1 MLTME
6 LRPKTHSSELYE
18 KESDFLTAEELRKQ
32 IPKPVPY
39 YFGKEY
45 SKLEAIARIAEIAT
59 GETELS
65 KRIGKRLAHE
75 VQWLLV
81 DRGMLFAQTR
91 ARYYPLPY
99 NWQRVVQEQPVYRG
113 MLETTAQRRRDEKR
127 CRESYLEAQ
136 VRVQIERARKSGF
149 QCCLSVALAVRW
161 MKKVEAL
168 WSGEFAA
175 VQIYPE
181 RAWNSLMQEPFW
193 WRSAPKDEDP
203 SGISSKIQT
212 HITELC
218 MGPDPQHARRA
229 ETLLAGGSAVQ
240 RAEFLVY
247 VLRPLLEETRL
258 LQKTEMTCQPY
269 EDALA
274 RRDLQTY
281 LKMVECNDE
290 WNQDKTWETWKTA
303 APAIQEY
310 LHPETL
316 WGTGKVKV
324 APVISRGIE
333 ETEEKFTKTF
343 QTYLEGVGFQ
353 WHTTQS
359 TENQEDAPWSVV
371 ADRCWRNDLWGQH
384 QKKAADPSGFVLMQH
399 PGVIFCLLRS
409 HSCLMEVVHAESR
422 KRNVWKV
429 MQKAC
434 GDASMPVTAQT
445 WWLDKPLLKGIIDA
459 CEKGCNSAGL
469 PFQRDAWNAF
479 VNCLGWCAKSV
490 SFSMDT
496 LYELHGLWKN
506 LLKYCTPGELK
517 KVYQPLDKLLEK
529 RYEGKNT
536 SRYLTSLWRPLKA
549 PGKAETWRE
558 MVRQYRKV
566 FEDPMTEEEN
576 VREILYE
583 APSFGWNKICLK
595 LRDEERGQ
603 LKEQLPEDLAKR
615 VIMQI
620 DARVRDHYALAK
632 AASAEKAAS
641 AKEGKAK
648 SKGDRHM
655 ELFVL
660 EWALLQTIC
669 GQSVQELLGSAAVL
683 AKYVPSP
690 EKQPG
695 AK

>member
-127 CRESYLEAQ
+127 RRESYLEAQ

-193 WRSAPKDEDP
+193 RRSAPKNEDP

-290 WNQDKTWETWKTA
+290 WNQDKTWEIWKTA
-303 APAIQEY
+303 APVIQEY

-316 WGTGKVKV
+316 WGTGEVKT
-324 APVISRGIE
+324 APVINRGIE
-333 ETEEKFTKTF
+333 ETGEHLAKTF
-343 QTYLEGVGFQ
+343 RTYLQGVKFS
-353 WHTTQS
+353 WHTTGL
-359 TENQEDAPWSVV
+359 TENPEDALWFVA
-371 ADRCWRNDLWGQH
+371 ADRFCRNDLWGRH
-384 QKKAADPSGFVLMQH
+384 QEKAEDPSGFVLMQH
-399 PGVIFCLLRS
+399 PGVIFRLVRS
-409 HSCLMEVVHAESR
+409 HSCLMDVVHAETR
-422 KRNVWKV
+422 KQNVWKV
-429 MQKAC
+429 MRQAC
-434 GDASMPVTAQT
+434 SDAAMPVTAQS
-445 WWLDKPLLKGIIDA
+445 WPLDRPLLEDIIYTCKHG
-459 CEKGCNSAGL
+459 CEAAGL
-469 PFQRDAWNAF
+469 PFQWEAWYAL
-479 VNCLGWCAKSV
+479 VDCLDQCVESV
-490 SFSMDT
+490 SFSVDALCGFRRQWT
-496 LYELHGLWKN
+496 N
-506 LLKYCTPGELK
+506 LLRVTVPGKLQE
-517 KVYQPLDKLLEK
+517 VRQPLEQTLQT
-529 RYEGKNT
+529 RYEGKDA
-536 SRYLTSLWRPLKA
+536 SCYLTALWRLLEN
-549 PGKAETWRE
+549 GEMTETWQERAQ
-558 MVRQYRKV
+558 QYRQA
-566 FEDPMTEEEN
+566 FENPATESEDI
-576 VREILYE
+576 RKILDGI
-583 APSFGWNKICLK
+583 PHFGWTQIPMNLY
-595 LRDEERGQ
+595 DEECARAKGQFPRGQ
-603 LKEQLPEDLAKR
+603 GKR
-615 VIMQI
+615 IIEEI
-620 DARVRDHYALAK
+620 DARVRDHHAL
-632 AASAEKAAS
+632 EKAAS
-641 AKEGKAK
+641 AKEGKAE

>member
-1 MLTME
+1 ME
-6 LRPKTHSSELYE
+6 ERPKADEEY
-18 KESDFLTAEELRKQ
+18 LTAAQLRQ
-32 IPKPVPY
+32 RISQPVPY
-39 YFGKEY
+39 CFGKEY
-45 SKLEAIARIAEIAT
+45 SKLSAIARIAAAVSD
-59 GETELS
+59 GEALTEEAG
-65 KRIGKRLAHE
+65 RQLARE
-75 VQWLLV
+75 VQWLLA
-81 DRGMLFAQTR
+81 DRGILFAQTR
-91 ARYYPLPY
+91 TRQYPPRY
-99 NWQRVVQEQPVYRG
+99 NWQI
-113 MLETTAQRRRDEKR
+113 TAQ
-127 CRESYLEAQ
+127 AQ
-136 VRVQIERARKSGF
+136 AFIPAPSACERGDW
-149 QCCLSVALAVRW
+149 C
-161 MKKVEAL
+161 E
-168 WSGEFAA
+168 
-175 VQIYPE
+175 
-181 RAWNSLMQEPFW
+181 
-193 WRSAPKDEDP
+193 
-203 SGISSKIQT
+203 
-212 HITELC
+212 
-218 MGPDPQHARRA
+218 
-229 ETLLAGGSAVQ
+229 
-240 RAEFLVY
+240 
-247 VLRPLLEETRL
+247 
-258 LQKTEMTCQPY
+258 PY
-269 EDALA
+269 EDTLA
-274 RRDLQTY
+274 CNRDLEKYRQ
-281 LKMVECNDE
+281 MVDRNASWDQEKF
-290 WNQDKTWETWKTA
+290 WATWKTA

-324 APVISRGIE
+324 APVINRGIE
-333 ETEEKFTKTF
+333 ETGEQLATTF

-429 MQKAC
+429 MEKAC

-566 FEDPMTEEEN
+566 VEDPMTEEEN

-669 GQSVQELLGSAAVL
+669 GQSVQELLGSTAVL